1 MKKLFTLIILGLGMM
16 GFLKAQTPAES
27 RKKILKTQL
36 DYRFKGG
43 TYTFENLFYKTIK
56 YPELATDNCI
66 QGVIIVSFNVT
77 CDGKM
82 SPITIKNPLHYGID
96 EEVRK
101 FFETVKDRW
110 NTCKDSKYEHF
121 EIPIQFR
128 LEGTEMNSQD
138 ALFVFEG
145 KNPGYICHGDDYFLA
160 KAKKYLDKG
169 NGKAA
174 MEYLNILIQRDPYN
188 NDYYEM
194 KKQAIAM
201 SVKKKKKKKS
211 KKKHD

>member
-1 MKKLFTLIILGLGMM
+1 MKRFMLLTLVMIMSVSVFG
-16 GFLKAQTPAES
+16 QTASES
-27 RKKILKTQL
+27 RKKMLKKQL

-56 YPELATDNCI
+56 YPEIAIDNCV
-66 QGVIIVSFNVT
+66 QGVIIVSFNVK

-82 SPITIKNPLHYGID
+82 SMISIKNPLHYGIE
-96 EEVRK
+96 EEVKK
-101 FFETVKDRW
+101 FFSSIEGKW

-128 LEGTEMNSQD
+128 LEGTQMNSDD

-188 NDYYEM
+188 MEYYDM

-201 SVKKKKKKKS
+201 SKKKKKKK
-211 KKKHD
+211 K